1 MDVKKAAERYQQTNY
16 ATLSTI
22 EYVLLVLNEC
32 LRYVR
37 LSELAIRAEDREELY
52 AHIAKTQQL
61 LFELMT
67 VTSPHSAEA
76 KRLSIFYA
84 YLNQCLVE
92 VRLDKELETLKVVA
106 QHLEELIESWVFA
119 KQKGR
124 IEKYTTEWI

>member
-32 LRYVR
+32 MRYVR

-52 AHIAKTQQL
+52 AYIAKTQYL
-61 LFELMT
+61 LFELMA
-67 VTSPHSAEA
+67 VTSPHLAEA
-76 KRLSIFYA
+76 KRLSLFYTH
-84 YLNQCLVE
+84 LNQCLVE
-92 VRLDKELETLKVVA
+92 VRFTKEPETLEMVA
-106 QHLEELIESWVFA
+106 QHLEEMIMSWEFA

-124 IEKYTTEWI
+124 IEKFTSEWI